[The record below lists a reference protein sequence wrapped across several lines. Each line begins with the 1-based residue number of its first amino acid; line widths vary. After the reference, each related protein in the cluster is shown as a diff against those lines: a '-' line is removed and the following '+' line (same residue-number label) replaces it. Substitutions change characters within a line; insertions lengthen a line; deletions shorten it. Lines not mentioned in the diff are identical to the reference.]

1 MDGVRWADLALTY
14 SERSGDPALIA
25 FALNQHAIVNFQRNL
40 PRIARAIF
48 DAMITH
54 CREHRLAS
62 PLALGLANQASF
74 AVGRDIGMAIA
85 AAEESIQ
92 HARQAGDVDIGAYG
106 LSLLS
111 MSLLAAGRWN
121 EIEPLWSAASFGTT
135 DDPVANLTRAV
146 TLARLARYRDLP
158 PDFERIPLSVNDVDQ
173 KSYAAVWTMLT
184 PVVDW
189 LAAGRLAEAAA
200 SVESAAHLAVK
211 HGGFED
217 DASHHVPFAIELHI
231 DGVIRRRTPHPGLGR
246 RDGRVRRAAGDSR
259 SVSGVRGDRRRA

>member
-1 MDGVRWADLALTY
+1 
-14 SERSGDPALIA
+14 
-25 FALNQHAIVNFQRNL
+25 
-40 PRIARAIF
+40 
-48 DAMITH
+48 
-54 CREHRLAS
+54 
-62 PLALGLANQASF
+62 
-74 AVGRDIGMAIA
+74 
-85 AAEESIQ
+85 
-92 HARQAGDVDIGAYG
+92 
-106 LSLLS
+106 

-158 PDFERIPLSVNDVDQ
+158 PDFERIPLAVDDVDQ

-231 DGVIRRRTPHPGLGR
+231 DAGDFAGARRILAWVAETDEYRVPPVTAARCRAYAAIIDAHGSGRRCARRRCRRSRGALRSAVAELTDRAMVPEAARTAAALGVLLTR
-246 RDGRVRRAAGDSR
+246 QGRVAEAAEHLRAARAAFADLGA
-259 SVSGVRGDRRRA
+259 RRWERELDEALAVAEAG